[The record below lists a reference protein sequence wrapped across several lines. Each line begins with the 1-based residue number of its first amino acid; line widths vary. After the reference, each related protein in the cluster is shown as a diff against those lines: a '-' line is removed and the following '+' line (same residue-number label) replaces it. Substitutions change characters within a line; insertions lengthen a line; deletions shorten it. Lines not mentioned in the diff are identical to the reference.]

1 MLRKHFHVI
10 FFTFQD
16 YKDKLDLLKADLEA
30 NVAIHGAWV
39 EHKDLLVAW
48 HYREVDK
55 HMKTKL
61 MAKAKEIYAK
71 HNFEIL
77 TVSKR
82 FENKPLDGW
91 DRGISC
97 IQILKWIYG
106 LDWEE
111 RVKVCIT
118 TQCGNC
124 RILLLHF

>member
-1 MLRKHFHVI
+1 M
-10 FFTFQD
+10 FFSFQD

-55 HMKTKL
+55 HMKTTL

-118 TQCGNC
+118 
-124 RILLLHF
+124 RDDSFYR

>member
-1 MLRKHFHVI
+1 
-10 FFTFQD
+10 
-16 YKDKLDLLKADLEA
+16 
-30 NVAIHGAWV
+30 
-39 EHKDLLVAW
+39 
-48 HYREVDK
+48 
-55 HMKTKL
+55 MKTKL

-118 TQCGNC
+118 TQCGKC
-124 RILLLHF
+124 RILLSYFFTNYMHFRTFKEIMAKLISRKICQLRKFTRVRS